1 MIVDQRFS
9 DDLRFAVLNGRET
22 GASSWL
28 TVVPMKAHGFALHK
42 GDFRDAIALRYGWVP
57 SRLPLKCV
65 CGSTFTVEHAMSCSH
80 GGLPS
85 HRHNELKTS
94 QHLS

>member
-1 MIVDQRFS
+1 
-9 DDLRFAVLNGRET
+9 
-22 GASSWL
+22 
-28 TVVPMKAHGFALHK
+28 MKAHGFALHK
-42 GDFRDAIALRYGWVP
+42 GDFQDAIALRYGWVP

-85 HRHNELKTS
+85 HRHIEL
-94 QHLS
+94 